1 MFKISTHSFIRKDII
16 FMNSYEYIPI
26 MFLVLLINID
36 TSVELSVCSI
46 YIAFKDMVR
55 AIENIATYL

>member
-1 MFKISTHSFIRKDII
+1 
-16 FMNSYEYIPI
+16 MNSYEYIPI